1 MGVMVN
7 MMAVKSAFILGREIE
22 IVVSDR
28 LIGAMGGGGWEVS
41 PSVCPSKN
49 LVYSSCSSPEQY
61 PRSGSASVSIAK
73 LAVLNFEGSMA
84 ICQSSSGGTS
94 N

>member
-1 MGVMVN
+1 MVGVG
-7 MMAVKSAFILGREIE
+7 K
-22 IVVSDR
+22 
-28 LIGAMGGGGWEVS
+28 VS
-41 PSVCPSKN
+41 PSVCWGNS

-94 N
+94 S